1 MNQMTWA
8 MTPGMN
14 GNAQLA
20 AIKKITLMVQR
31 EAMTLTYNDVLLLM
45 AAAFFLAVPVT
56 LLLAKPRQ
64 AAAGAH

>member
-1 MNQMTWA
+1 
-8 MTPGMN
+8 
-14 GNAQLA
+14 
-20 AIKKITLMVQR
+20 
-31 EAMTLTYNDVLLLM
+31 VLLLM